1 MFSDGMLPAFND
13 SEKVRLD
20 NIASLSELA
29 YENTPDPR
37 LLAVLDN
44 SSRTSKEA
52 LLVCVAVLPETKQ
65 SLLKSA
71 VFPESGYAMLRAK
84 NTDLNMILKFGPH
97 GEGHGHYDKLGG
109 IVYAQGRIQAV
120 DPGTQLYGMRCIKS
134 GNRCRSDI
142 VP

>member
-13 SEKVRLD
+13 SEEVRLD

-52 LLVCVAVLPETKQ
+52 LLFCVAVLPETKQ

-97 GEGHGHYDKLGG
+97 GGGRGHYDKLGE
-109 IVYAQGRIQAV
+109 IVYAQGRI
-120 DPGTQLYGMRCIKS
+120 
-134 GNRCRSDI
+134 
-142 VP
+142 